1 MRKMRMKKTLLTTLP
16 IVSIVFGGNALAQQF
31 ILSGTELPPVQT
43 SSNSIVANP
52 ASVGKLS
59 NIGEPRGNLTPLK
72 GFARDLP
79 LLTVL
84 KQITPSGWKVKKNDT
99 PDRPLNVQQLVSWNG
114 GQSWVNTLSE
124 LSQRYNFN
132 TFVNWNTQEIT
143 LSPTVPVVIRKDEVR
158 ALPVQA
164 SNNLTP
170 QNNGVFELG
179 SSMPAPSAAK
189 VDRVEVG
196 SVGASLPPPG
206 QAMQPTQVIAPVVV
220 GNVEPISVAPPPSIS
235 WTLSSTKSLKE
246 NVMEWGEKAGYKV
259 VWNGEDYPVDQNR
272 SLSGEFDSENGPIR
286 QLSLDY
292 GPESR
297 VQQPLAFQFFQNKT
311 LVIED
316 FKFEQQ
322 GFPQYVQ

>member
-43 SSNSIVANP
+43 SSSSIVANP
-52 ASVGKLS
+52 ASVGKLT
-59 NIGEPRGNLTPLK
+59 NIGEPKGSFEPLK

-99 PDRPLNVQQLVSWNG
+99 PERPLNVQQLVSWNG
-114 GQSWVNTLSE
+114 GQSWIATLSE
-124 LSQRYNFN
+124 LSQRYNIN

-143 LSPTVPVVIRKDEVR
+143 LSPTIPVVAKRDEVR
-158 ALPVQA
+158 ALPTHTA
-164 SNNLTP
+164 SNVSAN
-170 QNNGVFELG
+170 NNGVFELG
-179 SSMPAPSAAK
+179 ASMPAPSAAK

-196 SVGASLPPPG
+196 ASLPPPG
-206 QAMQPTQVIAPVVV
+206 KTLPPPQTVQTIEPVVV

-246 NVMEWGEKAGYKV
+246 NVMQWGETAGYKV